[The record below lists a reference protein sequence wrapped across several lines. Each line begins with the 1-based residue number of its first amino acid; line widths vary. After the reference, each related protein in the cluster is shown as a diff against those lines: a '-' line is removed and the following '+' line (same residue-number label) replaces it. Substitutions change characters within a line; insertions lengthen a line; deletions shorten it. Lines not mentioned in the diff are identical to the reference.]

1 MKPAILHEADYAS
14 EMERIAEPYLAE
26 LRIPGSFE
34 RERGKRI
41 YYETYCPP
49 CPKGWILI
57 CHGFTEYI
65 TKYSEVLYCFLKA
78 GYAVA
83 MPEHQGHGRSYRRV
97 QEPWLTHVED
107 FEDYVQDF
115 AFFLR
120 EIVLPLTDGLPLY
133 LFAHSMGGAIGARL
147 LEEYPTLPIRRA
159 VLSSPMIAAS
169 TQGIPRP
176 VAMLVCRAAIFF
188 GKGDRVLI
196 GQRPFTGEDDSDS
209 PLCCAGSRARNT
221 WSLRNER
228 AHPEFQNSAPSYRWL
243 LESLLI
249 TEPILRDAG
258 RISIPVLLC
267 QAGKDSMVLLPPQD
281 DFVRRLP
288 DGRKVVFP
296 DARHE
301 TFRCDDETVAR
312 FLSTIL
318 TFFETGEA

>member
-1 MKPAILHEADYAS
+1 MEPAILHEANYAT
-14 EMERIAEPYLAE
+14 EMETVAEPYLAS
-26 LRIPGSFE
+26 LRKTGFFE
-34 RERGKRI
+34 REPGKRL

-49 CPKGWILI
+49 ALKGWIMV

-65 TKYSEVLYCFLKA
+65 TKYNEVLYCFLRA

-97 QEPWLTHVED
+97 KELWLTHVED
-107 FEDYVQDF
+107 FEDYVKDF
-115 AFFLR
+115 ACFLR
-120 EIVLPLTDGLPLY
+120 EVALPLTDGLPVY
-133 LFAHSMGGAIGARL
+133 LFAHSMGGAVAARL
-147 LEEYPTLPIRRA
+147 LEEYPELPIRRA
-159 VLSSPMIAAS
+159 ALSSPMIAAS
-169 TQGIPRP
+169 TQSTPKP
-176 VAMLVCRAAIFF
+176 VALLVCRAAILL

-196 GQRPFTGEDDSDS
+196 GQKPFTGEDDSDS
-209 PLCCAGSRARNT
+209 PLCCAGSRVRNA

-228 AHPEFQNSAPSYRWL
+228 THPEFQNSAPTYRWL

-249 TEPILRDAG
+249 TKPILADAG

-281 DFVRRLP
+281 EFVSRLP

-296 DARHE
+296 EARHE